1 MQKAKANSGRES
13 VKIANSW
20 RLNDSC
26 GSNNQSTYTKISCD
40 LRNYALLGT
49 CSLFF
54 RLPDVKV

>member
-26 GSNNQSTYTKISCD
+26 GSNNESTFIRSVMIFVDYV
-40 LRNYALLGT
+40 LLG
-49 CSLFF
+49 S
-54 RLPDVKV
+54 R